1 MYHSF
6 SIKFFICALLL
17 GAYSYAQSATYK
29 GHAPWVGDTLQGVP
43 CRGPDINFGPF
54 DYLLRHQLP
63 KKLSVVEK
71 YHFAPSV
78 EQLIKGQTTVSPMG
92 DISYTLTAWPNHH
105 RALYSAIRHR
115 LNTLRSQKKS
125 RYTEAECF
133 LQRAINFSPKD
144 GTAYMLYGILLHQTN
159 HRDMALEN
167 YRKSLEIQPQNAQT
181 KYNLALLL
189 VDLKKYAEAKEYAV
203 ELYSKGYP
211 LPGLKDNLKSA
222 GQWSKEDEKKLQTDL
237 NGVSKVEQQADHKT

>member
-1 MYHSF
+1 MLRSF

-17 GAYSYAQSATYK
+17 GAYSYTQSATYK
-29 GHAPWVGDTLQGVP
+29 ADAPWIGDTLKGVP
-43 CRGPDINFGPF
+43 CRGPKMKFGPY
-54 DYLLRHQLP
+54 DYLLRHQFPNQL
-63 KKLSVVEK
+63 KVVEE

-105 RALYSAIRHR
+105 RALYSSIRDR
-115 LNTLRSQKKS
+115 LNTWKSPKKS
-125 RYTEAECF
+125 RWTVAECF
-133 LQRAINFSPKD
+133 LQRAIHFSPKD

-159 HRDMALEN
+159 QRSMALKN
-167 YRKSLEIQPQNAQT
+167 YRKALEIQPQNAQA

-189 VDLKKYAEAKEYAV
+189 VDMKEYAEAKKYAL
-203 ELYSKGYP
+203 ELYAKGYP

-222 GQWSKEDEKKLQTDL
+222 GQWSKGD
-237 NGVSKVEQQADHKT
+237 